1 MKEVNGMMRFF
12 ILLFWGLWCG
22 KGWGMNVISGDALTE
37 ADTVEVSQVLRDSV
51 PQSFLDKL
59 NYYYNTWY
67 LSKQDSVGYVDSVY
81 IAENSKNIPVCS
93 DSLYLLRLDSMQS
106 AIPFSFND
114 IVRNYIELYTV
125 KRRFQVANMLG
136 VAKYYF
142 PIFEEALDAECMPLE
157 LRCLPV
163 IESALNPRALSPVGA
178 CGLWQFMYSTGKM
191 YKLEINSFVDERRDP
206 YLATKAAVRYLND
219 LYSIY
224 EDWILVIAAY
234 NCGPGNVNK
243 AIRRSGGKK
252 NYWDIYYYLP
262 RETRGYVPAFIAA
275 NYVFH
280 YHKEHGIFP
289 IEPTLPAMCDSIMVE
304 DALHFEQIAA
314 KLDLSVEQLRDLNPQ
329 YRADVI
335 PAGFGKCYALR
346 MPYNHVHDFI
356 DRQDSIFA
364 CNRSKY
370 FNDNDR
376 TADPASRIKVHA
388 HGLGADGRVRL
399 VYTVKS
405 GDVPGAIAMKF
416 NVRLADLKYWNNLNK
431 RLTIRPGQK
440 LVVYVPE
447 KKAAQYKS
455 KAAFAGK
462 VNNTVGAPK
471 VETID
476 GEFVLYT
483 VKKGENLWTIAKK
496 YPGIS
501 NRDIMKWNGLT
512 DSDVRGIKPGQKLKI
527 KI

>member
-1 MKEVNGMMRFF
+1 MRHFF
-12 ILLFWGLWCG
+12 AVVVACLGVHSVFG
-22 KGWGMNVISGDALTE
+22 
-37 ADTVEVSQVLRDSV
+37 TVTVGRDSLV
-51 PQSFLDKL
+51 EAEQVTEERILVDSIPESFIDKL
-59 NYYYNTWY
+59 NYYYTAWY
-67 LSKQDSVGYVDSVY
+67 KDKQDETAYVDSLT
-81 IAENSKNIPVCS
+81 IAESAKLIPYCS
-93 DSLYLLRLDSMQS
+93 DSLYLARIDSIQS
-106 AIPFSFND
+106 AVPLSFNN

-136 VAKYYF
+136 LAEYYF

-157 LRCLPV
+157 LKYLPV
-163 IESALNPRALSPVGA
+163 IESALNPRALSRAGA

-191 YKLEINSFVDERRDP
+191 YKLEINSYVDERRDP
-206 YLATKAAVRYLND
+206 VMSTKAAVRYLND
-219 LYSIY
+219 LYGIY

-252 NYWDIYYYLP
+252 NYWDIYYHLP

-275 NYVFH
+275 NYVFN
-280 YHKEHGIFP
+280 YYKAHGIYP
-289 IEPTLPAMCDSIMVE
+289 LEPTLPSMCDSIMVN

-314 KLDLSVEQLRDLNPQ
+314 KLDLSVEELRDLNPQ

-335 PAGFGKCYALR
+335 PAGFGKSYALR
-346 MPYNHVHDFI
+346 MPYNHINGFI
-356 DRQDSIFA
+356 DNQDSIFA

-376 TADPASRIKVHA
+376 TADPKKRIKVHA
-388 HGLGADGRVRL
+388 QALGQEGRARL

-405 GDVPGAIAMKF
+405 GDVPGAIALKF
-416 NVRLADLKYWNNLNK
+416 KVRLADLKYWNNLNK
-431 RLTIRPGQK
+431 RMTIRPGQK

-447 KKAAQYKS
+447 KNLAQYKN
-455 KAAFAGK
+455 KAAYTGK
-462 VNNTVGAPK
+462 VNNTASAPQ

-476 GEFVLYT
+476 GEFVYYT
-483 VKKGENLWTIAKK
+483 VRKGENLWTIAKK
-496 YPGIS
+496 YPGVS
-501 NRDIMKWNGLT
+501 NRDIMRWNGI
-512 DSDVRGIKPGQKLKI
+512 SDNQVKDLRPGQKLKI